1 MNSIKSR
8 FPIHHLSV
16 TRYSK
21 NKKLMKELKEVAFLF
36 LKLGFISF
44 GGPAA
49 SIALFEDE
57 VVSKREWMTH
67 QHFLDLVG
75 TTNLIPG
82 PNAVEMAIHTG
93 YYRAGVAG
101 LITAGICFT
110 LPAVLITGFL
120 AYIYSVYGNLPDVK
134 PFLYG
139 LKPAVIIVIL
149 NAVYRLGLKTI
160 KGWKIISVGIAVA
173 ALNIL
178 GLNEIFSILAGGIF
192 GALFIFLS
200 EKMNTLN
207 SISLLSILTLGLLP
221 SLVQNSEKSQTS
233 LTTLFLT
240 CLKIGAVWFGSGYV
254 LVAYFDGEFVHGLNW
269 LTRQELLD
277 AIAVGQITPGPLL
290 SSATFVGY
298 QIAGIKGAVAATVG
312 IIIPSFIFVALLN
325 PLVPRLRSSKFFSKF
340 LDAVNVSALAVMLV
354 VAVKLGGEVLIDLPA
369 GQAGWNSWAIALLSI
384 IAIFTI
390 KKINAVYII
399 LGGAVIG
406 YLFYLI

>member
-1 MNSIKSR
+1 MR
-8 FPIHHLSV
+8 
-16 TRYSK
+16 SK
-21 NKKLMKELKEVAFLF
+21 KKLIKNLKEVAFLF
-36 LKLGFISF
+36 LKLGLISF

-57 VVSKREWMTH
+57 VVSKRKWMTH

-82 PNAVEMAIHTG
+82 PNAIEMAIHTG
-93 YYRAGVAG
+93 YYRAGFAG
-101 LITAGICFT
+101 LATAGICFT
-110 LPAVLITGFL
+110 LPAVLITGIL
-120 AYIYSVYGNLPDVK
+120 AYVYALYGNLPDVK

-160 KGWKIISVGIAVA
+160 KGWKIISIGIAVA
-173 ALNIL
+173 AVNIM

-200 EKMNTLN
+200 ERMNTLN
-207 SISLLSILTLGLLP
+207 SISILSILTLGLIPTLIQT
-221 SLVQNSEKSQTS
+221 VEKSETS

-277 AIAVGQITPGPLL
+277 AIAVGQITPGPFL
-290 SSATFVGY
+290 SSATFIGY
-298 QIAGIKGAVAATVG
+298 QIAGIKGAVVATVG
-312 IIIPSFIFVALLN
+312 LIIPSFIFVAILN
-325 PLVPRLRSSKFFSKF
+325 PLIPKLRNSSFFSKF
-340 LDAVNVSALAVMLV
+340 LDAVNVSALAVMFV
-354 VAVKLGGEVLIDLPA
+354 VAVKLGGEVLIDWR
-369 GQAGWNSWAIALLSI
+369 GWVIALLSV
-384 IAIFTI
+384 IAFLTI
-390 KKINAVYII
+390 KKINAAYII
-399 LGGAVIG
+399 LGGAIIG

>member
-1 MNSIKSR
+1 
-8 FPIHHLSV
+8 
-16 TRYSK
+16 
-21 NKKLMKELKEVAFLF
+21 MKILKEVGFLF
-36 LKLGFISF
+36 LKLGLISF

-57 VVSKREWMTH
+57 VVSKRKWMTH

-82 PNAVEMAIHTG
+82 PNAIEMAIHTG
-93 YYRAGVAG
+93 YYRAGFAG
-101 LITAGICFT
+101 LFTAGICFT
-110 LPAVLITGFL
+110 LPAVLITGIL
-120 AYIYSVYGNLPDVK
+120 AYVYALYGNLPDVK

-160 KGWKIISVGIAVA
+160 KGWKIISIGIAVA
-173 ALNIL
+173 AVNIM

-200 EKMNTLN
+200 ERMNTLN
-207 SISLLSILTLGLLP
+207 SISLLSILTLGLLSP
-221 SLVQNSEKSQTS
+221 LMQTVEKSETS

-277 AIAVGQITPGPLL
+277 AIAVGQITPGPFL
-290 SSATFVGY
+290 SSATFIGY
-298 QIAGIKGAVAATVG
+298 QIAGIKGAVVATVG
-312 IIIPSFIFVALLN
+312 LIIPSFIFVAILN
-325 PLVPRLRSSKFFSKF
+325 PLIPKLRNSSFFSKF

-354 VAVKLGGEVLIDLPA
+354 VAVKLGGEVLIDWR
-369 GQAGWNSWAIALLSI
+369 GWVIALLSV
-384 IAIFTI
+384 IAFLTI
-390 KKINAVYII
+390 KKINAAYII
-399 LGGAVIG
+399 LGGAIIG